1 MGEFFEALLAHG
13 FLQNAVLAGILAS
26 IGCGIVG
33 TYVVVK
39 RIGFLAG
46 GIAHAVLGGMGVAY
60 YFGRDPVSGALAAAL
75 IAAVVIGWIHMRWN
89 QEEDTLIGAIW
100 ATGMAIGI
108 IFISRTPGYTADLM
122 SYLFGNIL
130 MVPRSELLFMAG
142 LDLLII
148 LVVLLFYKQF
158 LAITFDEEYTR
169 LRGVPVDFVYLLLLC
184 MVAVTVVLL
193 IQVVGLIL
201 VIALLVLPA
210 AVAAQYVGSVGRIMV
225 LAAFLGVVFTAGGLS
240 LSYGPDLPAGATII
254 LLAGGVYMVSTIGT
268 GLRRRLRVHRGS
280 ARSEPDLGEG

>member
-26 IGCGIVG
+26 VACGIVG

-75 IAAVVIGWIHMRWN
+75 IAAVVIGWIHLRWN
-89 QEEDTLIGAIW
+89 QQEDTLIGAIW

-225 LAAFLGVVFTAGGLS
+225 LAAFLGVIFTAGGLS

-254 LLAGGVYMVSTIGT
+254 LLAGGVYMVSTLGT
-268 GLRRRLRVHRGS
+268 GLRRRLRVRRGS

>member
-1 MGEFFEALLAHG
+1 MDGFYDALLTHG

-46 GIAHAVLGGMGVAY
+46 GIAHAVLGGMGIAY
-60 YFGRDPVSGALAAAL
+60 YLGRDPVSGALV
-75 IAAVVIGWIHMRWN
+75 AAVFAAIVIGWIHLRWH
-89 QEEDTLIGAIW
+89 QQEDTLIGALW
-100 ATGMAIGI
+100 AAGMAVGV

-130 MVPRSELLFMAG
+130 MVPRSELAFMAG
-142 LDLLII
+142 LDVVII
-148 LVVLLFYKQF
+148 AIVLLFYKHFQ
-158 LAITFDEEYTR
+158 AIAFDEEYSR
-169 LRGVPVDFVYLLLLC
+169 LRGLPVDFVYLLLLC

-210 AVAAQYVGSVGRIMV
+210 AVASQYVGSLGRIMV
-225 LAAFLGVVFTAGGLS
+225 LAVALGILFTGGGLS
-240 LSYGPDLPAGATII
+240 LSYEPDLPAGATII
-254 LLAGGVYMVSTIGT
+254 LLAVGVYMVSTLGT
-268 GLRRRLRVHRGS
+268 GLRRRLRIRRKRTS
-280 ARSEPDLGEG
+280 AGEAGASA

>member
-26 IGCGIVG
+26 VACGIVG

-75 IAAVVIGWIHMRWN
+75 IAAVVIGWIHLRWN
-89 QEEDTLIGAIW
+89 QQEDTLIGAIW

-254 LLAGGVYMVSTIGT
+254 LLAGGVYMVSTLGT
-268 GLRRRLRVHRGS
+268 GLRRKLRVHRGS

>member
-1 MGEFFEALLAHG
+1 MGEFFEALLRHG
-13 FLQNAVLAGILAS
+13 FLQNAVIAGILAS
-26 IGCGIVG
+26 VGCGIVG

-60 YFGRDPVSGALAAAL
+60 YLGRDPVGGALAAAL
-75 IAAVVIGWIHMRWN
+75 LAAVVIGWIHLRWN
-89 QEEDTLIGAIW
+89 QHEDTLIGAIW

-142 LDLLII
+142 LDLVII
-148 LVVLLFYKQF
+148 FVVLLFYKQF

-169 LRGVPVDFVYLLLLC
+169 LRGIPVDFVYLLLLC

-201 VIALLVLPA
+201 VIALLVMPA

-225 LAAFLGVVFTAGGLS
+225 LAACLGVVFTAGGLS

-254 LLAGGVYMVSTIGT
+254 LLAGGVYMVSTLGT
-268 GLRRRLRVHRGS
+268 GLRRRLRVRRGS
-280 ARSEPDLGEG
+280 AAAEPDPGEA